1 MIKKLLCGAAFAI
14 GTAFAPGAWAQD
26 TYVLY
31 GNVAD
36 GEVQLTCTPGQQ
48 SDVNNDIAT
57 SFDQDGGNTIG
68 FTQTL
73 PSSGGWFISYF
84 PVADFDPTVFAS
96 YDYDLEYEVK
106 TTWDGEIKF
115 KLEMQGQ
122 NSVEKAVDGIV
133 RDGEWHK
140 VTLNLREF
148 ADNAFGEDFSNIQ
161 SSWTFCPGFVG
172 GAFAGTAESP
182 VVISYRNIRFVP
194 HEIIPDEE
202 APVLAVPT
210 VTPNNVS
217 AAITVNATD
226 NMSSQITYEV
236 SASEDFATI
245 AATATGKNGADTKIT
260 LRDLTA
266 STDYTFYVRAKDAS
280 GNVSNVQKVEFT
292 TTAEPTEA
300 VWYGS
305 VTETS
310 NIGETYTLNYSIT
323 YNGSSLVFNATIDN
337 VAALPGLADV
347 SVNDGDW
354 NTMTKIAEGEYTLT
368 LEKGYTEDETLK
380 LFFHM
385 PYTNGL
391 ARFDFDYVVGSS
403 NTPPVADTEKPV
415 LNSAAVSSIEATKAV
430 LTVNATDDSSKAVI
444 TITGDNFT
452 TLSQTIVADG
462 TDQTIELSGLTP
474 ETAYTLTI
482 SAADAAGNAAD
493 NTLSVDFTTPE
504 APVTF
509 PETEC
514 TGSIGADDW
523 DTAVSVYPT
532 GVPEFL
538 PNLDYTLT
546 ALADNHLKVNVT
558 LADIPE
564 EAVKESFVVNC
575 FIDGTANL
583 MTATTAGVDYELT
596 TTSTFERNQELTLF
610 FNLAY
615 ISGGTLQTK
624 SFTYAFGSTTIGA
637 GVAKIGNND
646 NISIYASNGAISI
659 NGAAGKTV
667 RIYAVSGMLA
677 HESVASEAMKVQL
690 SKGMYVVVV
699 DGKTAKVIL

>member
-1 MIKKLLCGAAFAI
+1 MKKLLCGVAFAI

-31 GNVAD
+31 GTPTD
-36 GEVQLTCTPGQQ
+36 GEVKLTCTPGQ
-48 SDVNNDIAT
+48 SADGAIAV
-57 SFDQDGGNTIG
+57 SFDQDGDNTIG

-73 PSSGGWFISYF
+73 TGSGTWFLSYF
-84 PVADFDPTVFAS
+84 PVADFDPTVFAN

-115 KLEMQGQ
+115 KFEMQGQ

-140 VTLNLREF
+140 VTINFREF
-148 ADNAFGEDFSNIQ
+148 DSNKTFGENLSNIQ

-172 GAFAGTAESP
+172 GAFSGTAESP
-182 VVISYRNIRFVP
+182 VVISYRNIKLVP

-226 NMSSQITYEV
+226 NMSSQLTYEV

-245 AATATGKNGADTKIT
+245 AASATGKNGVDTKIT

-266 STDYTFYVRAKDAS
+266 STSYTYYVRAKDAS

-292 TTAEPTEA
+292 TTAEPTES

-305 VTETS
+305 AS
-310 NIGETYTLNYSIT
+310 NKDETYTLNYSIT
-323 YNGSSLVFNATIDN
+323 YNGSSLVVNATIDN
-337 VAALPGLADV
+337 LDALPGLAIV
-347 SVNDGDW
+347 SVSVADDW
-354 NTMTKIAEGEYTLT
+354 KDMTKTADGEYTRT
-368 LEKGYTEDETLK
+368 LENAYTEGETLHI
-380 LFFHM
+380 FFYL
-385 PYTNGL
+385 PYTGN
-391 ARFDFDYVVGSS
+391 ADRFDFDYVVGSS
-403 NTPPVADTEKPV
+403 NTPPAADTEKPV
-415 LNSAAVSSIEATKAV
+415 LNSAIVSNIEATKAV
-430 LTVNATDDSSKAVI
+430 LTVNATDDSSKAII

-452 TLSQTIVADG
+452 ELSQTIVADG

-482 SAADAAGNAAD
+482 SAADAAGNTAD
-493 NTLSVDFTTPE
+493 KTLSVDFTTPE
-504 APVTF
+504 APATY

-514 TGSIGADDW
+514 TGSIGSDDW
-523 DTAVSVYPT
+523 DTTVSVYPD
-532 GVPEFL
+532 GVTEFL
-538 PNLDYTLT
+538 PTLDYTLT
-546 ALADNHLKVNVT
+546 ALADNHLKVNVA
-558 LADIPE
+558 LAGIPE
-564 EAVKESFVVNC
+564 EAVKESFVINC
-575 FIDGTANL
+575 YIDGTPNL

-596 TTSTFERNQELTLF
+596 TASAFERGQELTLF

-615 ISGGTLQTK
+615 ANGGTLQTK
-624 SFTYAFGSTTIGA
+624 SFIYTFGSTTIGA

-646 NISIYASNGAISI
+646 NISIYASNGVINI

-677 HESVASEAMKVQL
+677 HESIASETMKVQL